1 MVSRMYCK
9 TEWNVESRMMDNN
22 IAVSIRNLNKTYKL
36 YASPAERFVSLLFK
50 KNLGRDFVA
59 LDNISVDIKRGEAF
73 AIVGKNGSGK
83 STMLQILAGILKPT
97 AGEVQVNGRIAAL
110 LELGSGFNPE
120 STGYENIYMNA
131 AILGLSKQEI
141 EKKVQD
147 IIAFAD
153 IGEHLYEPVK
163 TYSSGMYVRLGF
175 AVAINVDA
183 DVLLVDEALAVGD
196 VFFRQ
201 KCYSRLNELKARGTT
216 IILVTH
222 NMSEVEQFCDRGML
236 LKNGKQITVDKSQIV
251 VKEYYMTE
259 ENDKY
264 KQEKVSEE
272 EKVEVV
278 KQERKEAPVVFQS
291 GWSIKEESFFDLSLS
306 KEISNGFGAFVKIG
320 LFDKEGKARRVFFQG
335 EYGYFYAEAS
345 IKKNIQIPLLG
356 IILYNQM
363 NIIVHGKDTSQTY
376 TKLPEYV
383 ESSKRIIFLQK
394 IKFDMAEGEY
404 SFEAGFSHIDIDTYR
419 NRAYLIQEAINEG
432 VERLC
437 VRNNVGSFS
446 VIPRKVG
453 DPTKIVFHG
462 SCDLPGET
470 ELVIQN

>member
-1 MVSRMYCK
+1 
-9 TEWNVESRMMDNN
+9 MMDNK
-22 IAVSIRNLNKTYKL
+22 IAVSIRNLNKTYKI
-36 YASPAERFVSLLFK
+36 YSSPAERFISLLFK
-50 KNLGRDFVA
+50 KDMGRDFVA
-59 LDNISVDIKRGEAF
+59 LEDISVDIKKGEAF

-97 AGEVQVNGRIAAL
+97 AGEVNINGRIAAL

-131 AILGLSKQEI
+131 AILGLDKQEI

-201 KCYSRLNELKARGTT
+201 KCYSRLNELKAKETT

-222 NMSEVEQFCDRGML
+222 NMSEVEQFCDRGLL
-236 LKNGKQITVDKSQIV
+236 LKDGKQMAVDKSQII

-259 ENDKY
+259 ENHEY
-264 KQEKVSEE
+264 KPEIRKE
-272 EKVEVV
+272 EKENANPEA
-278 KQERKEAPVVFQS
+278 KEERESKNSEAKEEQVVFQS
-291 GWSIKEESFFDLSLS
+291 GWRIKEEKFFDLNLS
-306 KEISNGFGAFVKIG
+306 KEISNGMASFIRIG
-320 LFDKEGKARRVFFQG
+320 LFDKDGEAKRVFSQG
-335 EYGYFYAEAS
+335 EYGYFYMEVYVRE
-345 IKKNIQIPLLG
+345 NIQIPSVG
-356 IILYNQM
+356 IALYNQM
-363 NIIVHGKDTSQTY
+363 NIIIHGKDTSQTY
-376 TKLPEYV
+376 TKLPDCV
-383 ESSKRIIFLQK
+383 KANTKIFFLQS
-394 IKFDMAEGEY
+394 IKFDIAEGEY
-404 SFEAGFSHIDIDTYR
+404 SFEAGVTHINIDTYR
-419 NRAYLIQEAINEG
+419 NRKFLTQEVINEG
-432 VERLC
+432 IGRLC

-446 VIPRKVG
+446 VVPRQVG
-453 DPTKIVFHG
+453 DPTKMVFHG
-462 SCDLPGET
+462 SCDLPGKT
-470 ELVIQN
+470 ELVIKR

>member
-97 AGEVQVNGRIAAL
+97 AGEVKVNGRIAAL

-131 AILGLSKQEI
+131 AILGLNKQEI

-222 NMSEVEQFCDRGML
+222 NMSEVEQFCNRGML
-236 LKNGKQITVDKSQIV
+236 LKDGKQLAVDKSQII

-259 ENDKY
+259 ENHEY
-264 KQEKVSEE
+264 SPELREKEGEKPEGKEE
-272 EKVEVV
+272 
-278 KQERKEAPVVFQS
+278 QVVFQS
-291 GWSIKEESFFDLSLS
+291 GWRIREEIFFDLNLS
-306 KEISNGFGAFVKIG
+306 KEISNGVGSFVKIG
-320 LFDKEGKARRVFFQG
+320 LFDKDGEARRVFFQG
-335 EYGYFYAEAS
+335 EYGYFYVEVYVKES
-345 IKKNIQIPLLG
+345 IQIPLVG
-356 IILYNQM
+356 IALYNQM

-376 TKLPEYV
+376 TKLPNCVKASNCIVY
-383 ESSKRIIFLQK
+383 LQK
-394 IKFDMAEGEY
+394 IKFDVAEGEY
-404 SFEAGFSHIDIDTYR
+404 SFEVGFSQIDGDTYE
-419 NRAYLIQEAINEG
+419 NRRFLNQEIINEG
-432 VERLC
+432 IKRIC
-437 VRNNVGSFS
+437 TRNKVGSFS
-446 VIPRKVG
+446 VVSRQIG
-453 DPTKIVFHG
+453 DPTKIAFHG
-462 SCDLPGET
+462 NCDLPGKT
-470 ELVIQN
+470 EVEIRN